1 MPEEWPRVTHNGQGA
16 PAGAAAIATALADA
30 GTTVVFGLPG
40 GGPNLDVVG
49 AAAQA
54 GLRFV
59 LAHTETAAVI
69 MAATYAD
76 LTGRPGAAVVTRGPG
91 LASAVNGIAHA
102 ALDRLPVV
110 VIADTVRLADAGRV
124 SHQRLDQAALGA
136 VVAKAVVTIG
146 RDRTGEAAAAAAAV
160 RLALMPPAGPVLA
173 LMDDS
178 ALSDPGMSDP
188 GMSDSGGERSGQ
200 ASDDGVAV
208 LAQAL
213 RGSRR
218 PVIMLGTGAIAHTAA
233 IRSALAGRGIPAL
246 HTYRARGIV
255 PDSAAEAAGLVTGG
269 TMEWPLLAAA
279 DLIVGLGVDEA
290 EMIPAAWDYPAPVLL
305 VAGYPPNAP
314 GSAYFPRATALDIP
328 LPAAIAVLAN
338 RHGEHDWPPGVGQI
352 ARSQS
357 ALRLSEAAAA
367 RPGFLSP
374 VQVVSVVRAHVPG
387 ETVVTVD
394 AGAHMLAV
402 MPLWEV
408 TEPRRLLISSGLA
421 TMGFAL
427 PAAIAAA
434 LCAPAR
440 LVVAFTGDGGLGMTL
455 AEIETAAR
463 LRLRIAVVVFND
475 GDAQP
480 DQDQAAVGWP
490 GRGRGGRLRAGFV
503 RPCGAGVGRRGRGG
517 QHREGAD
524 RRAFRRVRPGR
535 SHRHRRPGGP
545 GGLSRDHGSEPWRSR
560 PPAVPERSNR
570 KEYPVSITVAKF
582 KDVAEGTQPGQFT
595 IGEREAVSSLTDL
608 DPSFKRLLDEPVT
621 AVVAVTGRDEYPNL
635 TPVWFDYEG
644 DTVLLNLATHRKKVD
659 WLRKAPYATFLL
671 MNPANAYHWI
681 SIKTVL
687 KREISEDDPAEGQR
701 VTDQL
706 DRIWVKYTGNEPP
719 YALRDPSINER
730 RVLFEMEVV
739 KVATFGRP

>member
-1 MPEEWPRVTHNGQGA
+1 MPEEWPRVTHSGQGA

-49 AAAQA
+49 AAALA

-110 VIADTVRLADAGRV
+110 VIADTVRLADAGRI

-146 RDRTGEAAAAAAAV
+146 RDRAGEAAVAAV

-178 ALSDPGMSDP
+178 ARSDPGGAPDP
-188 GMSDSGGERSGQ
+188 ERPGRAPDHSLR
-200 ASDDGVAV
+200 AVAV

-213 RGSRR
+213 RRSRR
-218 PVIMLGTGAIAHTAA
+218 PVILLGTEAVAHTSA
-233 IRSALAGRGIPAL
+233 IRSALAGRGIPVL

-290 EMIPAAWDYPAPVLL
+290 EMIPAAWDYAAPVLL
-305 VAGYPPNAP
+305 VAGYPPNGP
-314 GSAYFPRATALDIP
+314 GPSYFPGATALDIP
-328 LPAAIAVLAN
+328 LPAAIGVLAN
-338 RHGEHDWPPGVGQI
+338 RHGEHDWPPGAGQL
-352 ARSQS
+352 ARTQS
-357 ALRLSEAAAA
+357 ALRLSQKAAA

-374 VQVVSVVRAHVPG
+374 VQVVSVVRAHVPR

-475 GDAQP
+475 GALSLIKIKQRPAGQGGAEAVDFAPVSYARAAQALGAAA
-480 DQDQAAVGWP
+480 AAVGTEQELGGALSAAS
-490 GRGRGGRLRAGFV
+490 GRDGPTVIDVQVDPAGY
-503 RPCGAGVGRRGRGG
+503 PAIM
-517 QHREGAD
+517 D
-524 RRAFRRVRPGR
+524 
-535 SHRHRRPGGP
+535 
-545 GGLSRDHGSEPWRSR
+545 LSRGEAGRQ
-560 PPAVPERSNR
+560 PAH
-570 KEYPVSITVAKF
+570 
-582 KDVAEGTQPGQFT
+582 QP
-595 IGEREAVSSLTDL
+595 
-608 DPSFKRLLDEPVT
+608 
-621 AVVAVTGRDEYPNL
+621 
-635 TPVWFDYEG
+635 
-644 DTVLLNLATHRKKVD
+644 
-659 WLRKAPYATFLL
+659 
-671 MNPANAYHWI
+671 
-681 SIKTVL
+681 
-687 KREISEDDPAEGQR
+687 
-701 VTDQL
+701 
-706 DRIWVKYTGNEPP
+706 
-719 YALRDPSINER
+719 
-730 RVLFEMEVV
+730 
-739 KVATFGRP
+739 

>member
-1 MPEEWPRVTHNGQGA
+1 VTPNGQGV
-16 PAGAAAIATALADA
+16 PAGAAAIVTALADA
-30 GTTVVFGLPG
+30 GTRVMFGLPG

-49 AAAQA
+49 AAAAA

-76 LTGRPGAAVVTRGPG
+76 LTGRPGAAVVIRGPG

-110 VIADTVRLADAGRV
+110 VIADTVRRADAGRI

-146 RDRTGEAAAAAAAV
+146 RDRTGEAAAAAV
-160 RLALMPPAGPVLA
+160 RLALLPPAGPVVA

-178 ALSDPGMSDP
+178 GVSDPGDAP
-188 GMSDSGGERSGQ
+188 GPERPDR
-200 ASDDGVAV
+200 ACDDGAAV

-233 IRSALAGRGIPAL
+233 IRPALAGRGIPAL

-255 PDSAAEAAGLVTGG
+255 PDSTAEAAGLVTGG

-305 VAGYPPNAP
+305 VAGHPPRP
-314 GSAYFPRATALDIP
+314 AYFPGATALDIP
-328 LPAAIAVLAN
+328 LPAAVGVLAQS
-338 RHGEHDWPPGVGQI
+338 HGDHDWPPDAGQL
-352 ARSQS
+352 ARTQS
-357 ALRLSEAAAA
+357 ALRLAEAAAA

-374 VQVVSVVRAHVPG
+374 VQVVSVVRAQVPR

-408 TEPRRLLISSGLA
+408 AEPRRLLISSGLA

-434 LCAPAR
+434 LGAPAR
-440 LVVAFTGDGGLGMTL
+440 LVVAFTGDGGLGLTL
-455 AEIETAAR
+455 AEVETAAR

-475 GDAQP
+475 GALSLIKIKQRPAGQGGAEAVDFGPVSYAGAARALGAAAATVSTE
-480 DQDQAAVGWP
+480 QDLAAALSAAS
-490 GRGRGGRLRAGFV
+490 GRDGPTVIDVRVDPAAYPAIMDLSRGEAGRTTVRSIQCRLPWRNSRMSPRAPSPASSRSASV
-503 RPCGAGVGRRGRGG
+503 RPS
-517 QHREGAD
+517 
-524 RRAFRRVRPGR
+524 RA
-535 SHRHRRPGGP
+535 
-545 GGLSRDHGSEPWRSR
+545 
-560 PPAVPERSNR
+560 
-570 KEYPVSITVAKF
+570 
-582 KDVAEGTQPGQFT
+582 
-595 IGEREAVSSLTDL
+595 
-608 DPSFKRLLDEPVT
+608 
-621 AVVAVTGRDEYPNL
+621 
-635 TPVWFDYEG
+635 
-644 DTVLLNLATHRKKVD
+644 
-659 WLRKAPYATFLL
+659 
-671 MNPANAYHWI
+671 
-681 SIKTVL
+681 
-687 KREISEDDPAEGQR
+687 
-701 VTDQL
+701 
-706 DRIWVKYTGNEPP
+706 
-719 YALRDPSINER
+719 
-730 RVLFEMEVV
+730 
-739 KVATFGRP
+739 

>member
-1 MPEEWPRVTHNGQGA
+1 MTHNGQGA

-374 VQVVSVVRAHVPG
+374 VQVVSVVRAHVPR

-475 GDAQP
+475 GALSLIKIKQRPAGQGGAEAVDFGPVSYARAAQALG
-480 DQDQAAVGWP
+480 AAAATVSTEKELAAALSAAS
-490 GRGRGGRLRAGFV
+490 GRDGPTVIDVQVDPAAYPAIMDLSRGEAGRRPFPSAATVRSIQCRLPWRSSRMSPRAPSLASSRSASV
-503 RPCGAGVGRRGRGG
+503 RPC
-517 QHREGAD
+517 
-524 RRAFRRVRPGR
+524 RA
-535 SHRHRRPGGP
+535 
-545 GGLSRDHGSEPWRSR
+545 
-560 PPAVPERSNR
+560 
-570 KEYPVSITVAKF
+570 
-582 KDVAEGTQPGQFT
+582 
-595 IGEREAVSSLTDL
+595 
-608 DPSFKRLLDEPVT
+608 
-621 AVVAVTGRDEYPNL
+621 
-635 TPVWFDYEG
+635 
-644 DTVLLNLATHRKKVD
+644 
-659 WLRKAPYATFLL
+659 
-671 MNPANAYHWI
+671 
-681 SIKTVL
+681 
-687 KREISEDDPAEGQR
+687 
-701 VTDQL
+701 
-706 DRIWVKYTGNEPP
+706 
-719 YALRDPSINER
+719 
-730 RVLFEMEVV
+730 
-739 KVATFGRP
+739 

>member
-1 MPEEWPRVTHNGQGA
+1 MTHNGQGA
-16 PAGAAAIATALADA
+16 PAGAAAIVTALADA
-30 GTTVVFGLPG
+30 GTRVVFGLPG

-49 AAAQA
+49 AAAAA

-59 LAHTETAAVI
+59 LARTETAAVI
-69 MAATYAD
+69 MAATYAE
-76 LTGRPGAAVVTRGPG
+76 LTGLPGAAVVTRGPG
-91 LASAVNGIAHA
+91 FASAVNGIAHA

-110 VIADTVRLADAGRV
+110 VIADTVRLADADRI

-146 RDRTGEAAAAAAAV
+146 RDRTGAAAAAAV
-160 RLALMPPAGPVLA
+160 RLALTPPAGPVLA

-178 ALSDPGMSDP
+178 GISDPGGAP
-188 GMSDSGGERSGQ
+188 GPERPGQ
-200 ASDDGVAV
+200 AADDAGPRDVAV

-213 RGSRR
+213 RRSRR
-218 PVIMLGTGAIAHTAA
+218 PVIMLGTEAVAHTSA
-233 IRSALAGRGIPAL
+233 IRLALAGRGIPAL

-255 PDSAAEAAGLVTGG
+255 PDSTAEAAGLVTGG

-305 VAGYPPNAP
+305 VAGYPPNRP
-314 GSAYFPRATALDIP
+314 GPAYFPGATALDIP
-328 LPAAIAVLAN
+328 LPAAIGVLAN

-352 ARSQS
+352 ARTQS
-357 ALRLSEAAAA
+357 ALRLSEAAAAA

-374 VQVVSVVRAHVPG
+374 VQVVRVVRSHVPR

-463 LRLRIAVVVFND
+463 LRLRVVVVVFND
-475 GDAQP
+475 GALSLIKIKQRPAGQGGAEAVDFGPVSYARAAQALGA
-480 DQDQAAVGWP
+480 AAVAVGTEKELAAALSAAS
-490 GRGRGGRLRAGFV
+490 GRDGPTVIDVQLDPAGYPAIMDLSRGEAGRQPLPATTVRSIQCRLPWRNSRMSPRAPSPASSRSANV
-503 RPCGAGVGRRGRGG
+503 RPC
-517 QHREGAD
+517 
-524 RRAFRRVRPGR
+524 RA
-535 SHRHRRPGGP
+535 
-545 GGLSRDHGSEPWRSR
+545 
-560 PPAVPERSNR
+560 
-570 KEYPVSITVAKF
+570 
-582 KDVAEGTQPGQFT
+582 
-595 IGEREAVSSLTDL
+595 
-608 DPSFKRLLDEPVT
+608 
-621 AVVAVTGRDEYPNL
+621 
-635 TPVWFDYEG
+635 
-644 DTVLLNLATHRKKVD
+644 
-659 WLRKAPYATFLL
+659 
-671 MNPANAYHWI
+671 
-681 SIKTVL
+681 
-687 KREISEDDPAEGQR
+687 
-701 VTDQL
+701 
-706 DRIWVKYTGNEPP
+706 
-719 YALRDPSINER
+719 
-730 RVLFEMEVV
+730 
-739 KVATFGRP
+739 